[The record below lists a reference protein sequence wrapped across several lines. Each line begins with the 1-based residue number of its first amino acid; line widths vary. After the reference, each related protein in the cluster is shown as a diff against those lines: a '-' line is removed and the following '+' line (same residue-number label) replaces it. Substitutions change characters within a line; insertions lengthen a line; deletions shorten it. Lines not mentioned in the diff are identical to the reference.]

1 MKVFLTGGT
10 GFIGGAIARQLRDL
24 EHEVVALVRSPEKAD
39 DLRRIGA
46 SLIEGDLSDPTVIA
60 RAAEGVDAAIHG
72 AAIYRV
78 GVTGGE
84 AKRLRAANID
94 GTRNALDGLIEA
106 GVPRIVYVSTVG
118 VFGNTKGTTVDETF
132 TRDEAEG
139 FLSVYDE
146 TKYRAHQLA
155 VDRIADGAPIVIV
168 QPSAVYGPNDH
179 SEIGDM
185 LVRASQGKL
194 PALPFGSLGMSMAH
208 VDDVA
213 AGVILALEKGRL
225 GESYILS
232 GENATVAELVEKA
245 AALKGRSAP
254 RLAVPSTLLK
264 VVSPAGRLVGPVFGM
279 PVNIRELVRA
289 SDNVTYY
296 ASYDKAS
303 RELEYRPR
311 SLEAGLASAL

>member
-24 EHEVVALVRSPEKAD
+24 GHDVVALVRSPEKAD

-46 SLIEGDLSDPTVIA
+46 TLVQGDLSDP
-60 RAAEGVDAAIHG
+60 AAITAAAAGADAAIHG

-84 AKRLRAANID
+84 AKQLRAANVD
-94 GTRNALDGLIEA
+94 GTRHALDALIDA

-118 VFGNTKGTTVDETF
+118 VFGNTKGQTVDETYS
-132 TRDEAEG
+132 RDEADG

-146 TKYRAHQLA
+146 TKYEAHQLA
-155 VDRIADGAPIVIV
+155 IDRIAEGAPIVIV

-179 SEIGDM
+179 SEVGDM
-185 LVRASQGKL
+185 LMRASKGKL
-194 PALPFGSLGMSMAH
+194 PALPFGSLGMSMVH

-213 AGVILALEKGRL
+213 AGVILALDKGRV

-232 GENATVAELVEKA
+232 GENATVSELVAKA
-245 AALKGRSAP
+245 AALGGRSAP
-254 RLAVPSTLLK
+254 RLTVPSSVLK
-264 VVSPAGRLVGPVFGM
+264 VVAPAGRVVGPVFGM

-289 SDNVTYY
+289 SDGVTYY
-296 ASYDKAS
+296 ASHNKAT
-303 RELEYRPR
+303 RELDYRPR

>member
-24 EHEVVALVRSPEKAD
+24 GHDVVALVRSPEKAD

-46 SLIEGDLSDPTVIA
+46 TLIEGDLSDASVIA
-60 RAAEGVDAAIHG
+60 RAAEGADAAIHG

-84 AKRLRAANID
+84 AKQLREANVA
-94 GTRNALDGLIEA
+94 GTRNALDGLVQAEI
-106 GVPRIVYVSTVG
+106 PRIVYVSTVG
-118 VFGNTKGTTVDETF
+118 VFGNTKGATVDETY
-132 TRDEAEG
+132 TRDEADG

-146 TKYRAHQLA
+146 TKYEAHQLA
-155 VDRIADGAPIVIV
+155 VDRITGGAPIVIV

-179 SEIGDM
+179 SEVGDM
-185 LVRASQGKL
+185 LTRAAKGTL
-194 PALPFGSLGMSMAH
+194 PALPFGSLGMSMVH

-213 AGVILALEKGRL
+213 AGVILALEKGRV

-232 GENATVAELVEKA
+232 GENATVAELVQQA

-254 RLAVPSTLLK
+254 RLVVPSMLLRL
-264 VVSPAGRLVGPVFGM
+264 VSPAGRIVGPVFGM

-296 ASYDKAS
+296 ASHDKAS
-303 RELEYRPR
+303 RELDYRPR

>member
-10 GFIGGAIARQLRDL
+10 GFIGGAMARQLRDL
-24 EHEVVALVRSPEKAD
+24 GHDVVALVRSPEKAD

-46 SLIEGDLSDPTVIA
+46 ALIEGDLSDPGTIA
-60 RAAEGVDAAIHG
+60 VAAEGCDAAIHG

-84 AKRLRAANID
+84 SQQLRASNVV
-94 GTRNALDGLIEA
+94 GTEHALDGLIQA
-106 GVPRIVYVSTVG
+106 GIPRIVYVSTVA
-118 VFGNTKGTTVDETF
+118 VLGNTKGQTVDETHA
-132 TRDEAEG
+132 RDEAAG

-155 VDRIADGAPIVIV
+155 LDRIADGAPIIIV
-168 QPSAVYGPNDH
+168 QPSAVYGPGDH
-179 SEIGDM
+179 SEVGDM
-185 LVRASQGKL
+185 LTRAAQGKL
-194 PALPFGSLGMSMAH
+194 PALPFGDLGLSMVH

-213 AGVILALEKGRL
+213 AGAILALDKGRI

-232 GENATVAELVEKA
+232 GENATVAELVAKA

-254 RLAVPSTLLK
+254 KLTVPSTLLK
-264 VVSPAGRLVGPVFGM
+264 LVAPAGRLVGPIFGM

-289 SDNVTYY
+289 SDGVTYY
-296 ASYDKAS
+296 VSHEKAS
-303 RELEYRPR
+303 RELDYRPR

>member
-24 EHEVVALVRSPEKAD
+24 GHDVVALVRSPEKAD

-46 SLIEGDLSDPTVIA
+46 TLIEGDLSDATTIA
-60 RAAEGVDAAIHG
+60 RAAAGTDAAIHG

-84 AKRLRAANID
+84 AKQLREANVA

-106 GVPRIVYVSTVG
+106 GIPRIVYVSTVG
-118 VFGNTKGTTVDETF
+118 VFGNTKGATVDESYA
-132 TRDEAEG
+132 RDEADG

-146 TKYRAHQLA
+146 TKYEAHQLA
-155 VDRIADGAPIVIV
+155 LDRIGAGAPIVIV

-179 SEIGDM
+179 SEVGDM
-185 LVRASQGKL
+185 LVRASKGKL
-194 PALPFGSLGMSMAH
+194 PALPFGSLGMSMVH

-213 AGVILALEKGRL
+213 AGVILALDKGRI

-245 AALKGRSAP
+245 AALGGRSAP
-254 RLAVPSTLLK
+254 RIAVPSTMLRL
-264 VVSPAGRLVGPVFGM
+264 VAPAGRIVGPVFGM

-289 SDNVTYY
+289 SDGVTYY
-296 ASYDKAS
+296 AAHDKAS